1 MLCHVTQKYICN
13 LYVLC
18 TVVCEIVLSLDG
30 GIFLHVSG
38 IVVNRI
44 LRNIK
49 SGCDYKSL

>member
-1 MLCHVTQKYICN
+1 MLCHVTQKYSYS

-18 TVVCEIVLSLDG
+18 TVVCEILWSLNG
-30 GIFLHVSG
+30 GIFLNISG

-49 SGCDYKSL
+49 PGCECTFL